1 MCPLLQEACQPHT
14 GYSRR
19 VTAGKLRFGKVVWR
33 TRQQDRSV
41 SVPDP
46 ANRIKLEA
54 GTFVDYVGPGSAAR
68 IVVVSHDANALLA
81 YRAMWC
87 QRLVEGVSYQV
98 PTPPP
103 GVRVW
108 VEHIGAAA

>member
-1 MCPLLQEACQPHT
+1 M
-14 GYSRR
+14 
-19 VTAGKLRFGKVVWR
+19 TAGKLRFGKVVWR

-81 YRAMWC
+81 YRAKWRR
-87 QRLVEGVSYQV
+87 RLVVGASYGV

-108 VEHIGAAA
+108 LESVEAAA

>member
-1 MCPLLQEACQPHT
+1 MPD
-14 GYSRR
+14 
-19 VTAGKLRFGKVVWR
+19 GKLRFGKLIWC
-33 TRQQDRSV
+33 TQEQDSPD

-46 ANRIKLEA
+46 AIRIELKA
-54 GTFVDYVGPGSAAR
+54 GTFVDYVGPRSAAR
-68 IVVVSHDANALLA
+68 IVVESHDANALLA

-87 QRLVEGVSYQV
+87 QRLVAGVSYGV

-108 VEHIGAAA
+108 LEKSADSRPPDSGGTGSVANG